1 MVAKAPL
8 MRSTREH
15 VKLTRLTAWDRY
27 PVTAISG
34 NVLNRASILLS
45 DRIESFLPHVSILT
59 RGICIGILL
68 CLSVWPSLCPW
79 RSGIRWT
86 RLNISSIYIA
96 HRRKRAST
104 HEHVKLTRLTAWDR
118 YPVTAISGNVLN
130 LYVYWSIHWCEFMRP
145 GPWEIT
151 ISISRKK
158 PTLSRRLF

>member
-1 MVAKAPL
+1 
-8 MRSTREH
+8 MRSISSYSDYRKRAES
-15 VKLTRLTAWDRY
+15 RLHSAFWPHWVIFTARQHTD
-27 PVTAISG
+27 A
-34 NVLNRASILLS
+34 
-45 DRIESFLPHVSILT
+45 
-59 RGICIGILL
+59 GICIGIMSV

-96 HRRKRAST
+96 HRRKSAST
-104 HEHVKLTRLTAWDR
+104 REHVRLTRLTAWDR
-118 YPVTAISGNVLN
+118 YPVTTISGNVLN
-130 LYVYWSIHWCEFMRP
+130 LYVYWSIHWCEFMRL